1 MNLAFQRIILSD
13 IQILHNTLQGYEYC
27 LSYQRHYSA
36 YVQRRLDIYL
46 RFNHFAKIPTLDKLF
61 LHLCHSYA
69 LSHSTLKHDT

>member
-36 YVQRRLDIYL
+36 YVQRRLDVYL

-61 LHLCHSYA
+61 PSSVSLLRSITFHVK
-69 LSHSTLKHDT
+69 T